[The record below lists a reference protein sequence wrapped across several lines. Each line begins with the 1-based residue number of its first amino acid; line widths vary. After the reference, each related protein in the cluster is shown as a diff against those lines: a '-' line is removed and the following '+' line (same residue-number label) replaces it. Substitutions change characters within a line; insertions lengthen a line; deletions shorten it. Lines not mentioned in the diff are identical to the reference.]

1 MTRLVSDKE
10 GALDSDEGRQW
21 ATRWGISLILRPKG
35 SHAKIVERH
44 NALLRKQLN
53 FTYSQLEREG
63 VSVPDED
70 IVAESFFVK
79 NAIISVNGTDT
90 PYKGLFG
97 RTPNLLTPLEP
108 ASATA
113 LDDGIGGERG
123 VSRNVHR
130 LRAASIQGITQ
141 AHASHRADTAL
152 NSRTRPSAIVQDLK
166 VGDLVDLYRQPPA
179 KDMCGWRGPATVCNV
194 LNLDHGTV
202 DVTWQGRTLSC
213 LSLIHI

>member
-1 MTRLVSDKE
+1 M
-10 GALDSDEGRQW
+10 
-21 ATRWGISLILRPKG
+21 
-35 SHAKIVERH
+35 
-44 NALLRKQLN
+44 
-53 FTYSQLEREG
+53 
-63 VSVPDED
+63 PDED

-79 NAIISVNGTDT
+79 NAMISVNGTDT

-141 AHASHRADTAL
+141 AHASHRADIAL
-152 NSRTRPSAIVQDLK
+152 SSRTRPSAIVQDLK

-213 LSLIHI
+213 RLEDVRKSVVLFAFLSTLHYASRRLRPFDVLCDFGTLLCVS